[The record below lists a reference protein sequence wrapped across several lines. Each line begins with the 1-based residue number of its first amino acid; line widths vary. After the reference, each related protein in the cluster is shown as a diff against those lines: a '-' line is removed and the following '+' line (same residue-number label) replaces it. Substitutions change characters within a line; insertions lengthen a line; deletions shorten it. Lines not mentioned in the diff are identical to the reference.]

1 MDVEIAKKLSRFA
14 IGTKYEDIPEEVLQL
29 TKGMILKTVAGML
42 AGSIN
47 PSSMKLAK
55 LIRDRRL
62 PEEAGVIGSGF
73 KTSLW
78 EATLLNAFFAHAS
91 ELEDDF
97 PMYGIQTDSGRRLG
111 GGAWDI
117 TVIPLLVSLGEKL
130 RLSGKALLEA
140 ITVGLEVHVRTCL
153 FSAEHLGFV
162 IVPGA
167 VGPALGAAR
176 PLGLSIDK
184 TMSAVGLS
192 MQAVPCVLLNV
203 ATDAHFLESALQS
216 LHGLI
221 AAEMAKEGMT
231 GNPDIGTFLS
241 KYLGEQRVFPEEIV
255 EGLGKRWLIYEVL
268 IKKYPCCIHTHR
280 YIDAVIEL
288 REKHDLSYEKLETIE
303 AHTGLAENALLNR
316 PEPKTES
323 DLGFS
328 FQHVLACAMLDGDVT
343 LEHTTHNAMTAS
355 RLREARAKVK
365 VIPHPEWLPGMM
377 VNPASITIKMNDGRV
392 FSKERTNIIGS
403 QKEPLTMKQFR
414 ELYTKFTRGILTK
427 EQISRTVDVILDLE
441 KLTNVKELI
450 DMLVFV
456 PKV

>member
-1 MDVEIAKKLSRFA
+1 MGVEIAKKLSRFA
-14 IGTKYEDIPEEVLQL
+14 IETKYEDIPEEVFQL
-29 TKGMILKTVAGML
+29 TKSLILKNVAGIL
-42 AGSIN
+42 SGSIN
-47 PSSMKLAK
+47 PSSMKFAK

-130 RLSGKALLEA
+130 RLSGKAFLEA

-153 FSAEHLGFV
+153 FSAEHLGFL

-184 TMSAVGLS
+184 TMSAIGLS

-231 GNPDIGTFLS
+231 GNPDIGAFLS
-241 KYLGEQRVFPEEIV
+241 KYLGEQRVFPDEIV
-255 EGLGKRWLIYEVL
+255 EGLGKRWLINEVL

-328 FQHVLACAMLDGDVT
+328 FQHVLSCAMLDGDVNFG
-343 LEHTTHNAMTAS
+343 HTTHHAMTAS

-365 VIPHPEWLPGMM
+365 IITHPEWLPGMM
-377 VNPASITIKMNDGRV
+377 ENPASITIKMNDGRV

-403 QKEPLTMKQFR
+403 RKEPLTMKQFR
-414 ELYTKFTRGILTK
+414 ELYTKFTQGILTK
-427 EQISRTVDVILDLE
+427 EQISRTADVILDLE

-456 PKV
+456 HKG